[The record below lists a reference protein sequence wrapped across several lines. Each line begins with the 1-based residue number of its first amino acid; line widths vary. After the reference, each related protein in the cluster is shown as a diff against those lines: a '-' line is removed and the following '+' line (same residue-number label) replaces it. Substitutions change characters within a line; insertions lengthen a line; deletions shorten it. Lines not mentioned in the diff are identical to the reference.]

1 LDKAGVKL
9 DDRGRVNVDDHL
21 KTNVEGIYAIGDVV
35 RGAMLAHKAEE
46 EGVYVAE
53 QMAGQK
59 PHMNYNLIPGVVYTW
74 PEVAAVGYT
83 EEQLKEQGNMSKV
96 CDLTGTKPMY
106 GNNVSHSNRKSRRRF
121 NPNLQRK
128 SFFVPETNEWVELKV
143 TAKALRTIDKLG
155 LYAYMKKLAKKVQNN

>member
-1 LDKAGVKL
+1 
-9 DDRGRVNVDDHL
+9 
-21 KTNVEGIYAIGDVV
+21 
-35 RGAMLAHKAEE
+35 
-46 EGVYVAE
+46 
-53 QMAGQK
+53 
-59 PHMNYNLIPGVVYTW
+59 
-74 PEVAAVGYT
+74 
-83 EEQLKEQGNMSKV
+83 MSKV